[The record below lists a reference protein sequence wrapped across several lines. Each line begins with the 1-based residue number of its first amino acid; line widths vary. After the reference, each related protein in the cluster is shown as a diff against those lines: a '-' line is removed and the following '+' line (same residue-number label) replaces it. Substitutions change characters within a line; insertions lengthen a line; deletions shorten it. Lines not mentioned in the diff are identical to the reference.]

1 MNIGV
6 LHEKDPHDR
15 RVALTPPVVRQLVER
30 GNAVWVEQGSGDG
43 AMFRDDEFIRA
54 GASIGYS
61 QADVIARSDLIAR
74 ISVPSTRELDLSRP
88 GTAVMAFYH
97 MAVAGRAI
105 FERLLERHITAIG
118 CEIIETPDGRH
129 PVLAAASELCG
140 RTAVPIAAHLLRSS
154 SGGRGILFG
163 GTPGVPPAHVV
174 VLGAG
179 VVGARAARAATAS
192 GARVTIL
199 DIDAEKLRDLV
210 DHVPNVSTALADPD
224 SIAAAVASAD
234 VVIGAILVPGARTP
248 HIVTKKMV
256 EAMRPGSVIID
267 VAIDQGGCVETS
279 RPTTIAQPSFIYHG
293 VVHYCVP
300 NLTADIG
307 RSASIVLAH
316 AVMPYLIRLGE
327 LGIEDALRKCPQLA
341 RGVYTYRGQ
350 CVHRRLAAAWKA
362 AYRPLAEMLAEP
374 PSTDV
379 TGAQSHVLD

>member
-1 MNIGV
+1 
-6 LHEKDPHDR
+6 
-15 RVALTPPVVRQLVER
+15 
-30 GNAVWVEQGSGDG
+30 
-43 AMFRDDEFIRA
+43 
-54 GASIGYS
+54 
-61 QADVIARSDLIAR
+61 
-74 ISVPSTRELDLSRP
+74 
-88 GTAVMAFYH
+88 
-97 MAVAGRAI
+97 
-105 FERLLERHITAIG
+105 
-118 CEIIETPDGRH
+118 
-129 PVLAAASELCG
+129 
-140 RTAVPIAAHLLRSS
+140 
-154 SGGRGILFG
+154 
-163 GTPGVPPAHVV
+163 VV